1 MYGIC
6 SETGQYFIG
15 IYEKTAV
22 FPRFFQANL
31 LTFLRAWYNCIT
43 FESEPDF
50 AKVPIP
56 IIALA
61 GGKEPKEVMDSVKR
75 MAEINP
81 NCRCEIWDKA
91 AHNIPPMFAKRFNQ
105 LILDTV
111 Q

>member
-1 MYGIC
+1 MNGL
-6 SETGQYFIG
+6 
-15 IYEKTAV
+15 
-22 FPRFFQANL
+22 PREPRKKFVHQMQNVKID
-31 LTFLRAWYNCIT
+31 TIRNSVNNGIT

-61 GGKEPKEVMDSVKR
+61 GGKESKEVMDSVKR

>member
-1 MYGIC
+1 M
-6 SETGQYFIG
+6 
-15 IYEKTAV
+15 
-22 FPRFFQANL
+22 
-31 LTFLRAWYNCIT
+31 
-43 FESEPDF
+43 
-50 AKVPIP
+50 PIP
-56 IIALA
+56 IIALV